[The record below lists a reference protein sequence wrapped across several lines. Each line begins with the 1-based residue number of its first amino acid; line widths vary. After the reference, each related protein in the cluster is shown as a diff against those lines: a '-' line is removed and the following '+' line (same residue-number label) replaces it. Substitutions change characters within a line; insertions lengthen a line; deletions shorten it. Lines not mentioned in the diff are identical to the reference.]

1 MGAHT
6 CHRHIWGETG
16 TTATTVAESER
27 LRGAVG
33 TIREGG
39 VPLAAHP
46 VWGSVAPPCAEAI
59 RGAFSSRAESSGQG
73 NVLLFPAVSE
83 DTSRQGP
90 LQCRE
95 RLGGLLKYNTHD
107 AA

>member
-39 VPLAAHP
+39 VPIAAHP

-73 NVLLFPAVSE
+73 QRTALSCGQPRHRA
-83 DTSRQGP
+83 SRPNSMGF
-90 LQCRE
+90 CE
-95 RLGGLLKYNTHD
+95 FIIYCIFF
-107 AA
+107 